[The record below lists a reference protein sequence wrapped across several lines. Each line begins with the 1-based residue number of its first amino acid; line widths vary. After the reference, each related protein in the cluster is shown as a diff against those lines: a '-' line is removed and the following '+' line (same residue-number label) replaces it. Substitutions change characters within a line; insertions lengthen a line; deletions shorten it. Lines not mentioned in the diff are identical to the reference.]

1 MDSQWYHIYTLN
13 PMCPSYPIIPHRT
26 GRSIRWTPSDTTS
39 IHSVPHRTGRTAIWT
54 SSGTTSTHSILCVR
68 PILSSHIGQVG
79 LSDGLP
85 VVPHLYTQSYVSVL
99 SYIPHRTGRTV
110 RWTPSGTTSIHSILC
125 VRPIL

>member
-13 PMCPSYPIIPHRT
+13 PMCPSYPI
-26 GRSIRWTPSDTTS
+26 
-39 IHSVPHRTGRTAIWT
+39 VPHRTGRTAIWT
-54 SSGTTSTHSILCVR
+54 PSGTTSTHSILCVR

-99 SYIPHRTGRTV
+99 SYCPT
-110 RWTPSGTTSIHSILC
+110 
-125 VRPIL
+125 